1 MADVETTTAEQESRH
16 HHYTG
21 RAIPWAVRLMW
32 VLFWSFAAYYVLSFL
47 LPALR
52 TELLSPP

>member
-1 MADVETTTAEQESRH
+1 MAEVETTTAEEESRH
-16 HHYTG
+16 HDYTG
-21 RAIPWAVRLMW
+21 RAIPWAVRLIW
-32 VLFWSFAAYYVLSFL
+32 VLFWMFTIYYVVSFL